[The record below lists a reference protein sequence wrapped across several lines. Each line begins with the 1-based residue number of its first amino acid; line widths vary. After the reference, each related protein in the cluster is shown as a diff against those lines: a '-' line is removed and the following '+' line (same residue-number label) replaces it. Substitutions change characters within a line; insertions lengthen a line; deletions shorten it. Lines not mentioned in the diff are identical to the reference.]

1 MGTCAVQVTRAKV
14 PRFKEEVE
22 VPLTFTSSRGGDGAT
37 GREIKNMCFYE
48 VRWIGVCLRPCLS
61 SKMSKL
67 GFHVLDWKLD
77 WVISYV
83 LFHF

>member
-37 GREIKNMCFYE
+37 GREIKNMYFHE
-48 VRWIGVCLRPCLS
+48 VKSIVIIGAY
-61 SKMSKL
+61 
-67 GFHVLDWKLD
+67 G
-77 WVISYV
+77 
-83 LFHF
+83 